1 MLIGDACSF
10 NSQLSTTKMTTR
22 QEKVEEL
29 LKVEISD
36 IVQKE
41 MRDPRLGFVTLT
53 DVEVSPDLRHARVF
67 VSVMGDE
74 EQQEVSL
81 KTLDRASGFIRG
93 ELGKRV
99 RMRVLPEVEFR
110 IDISIE
116 RAARIFELLQQ
127 IKGDESE
134 EG

>member
-1 MLIGDACSF
+1 MIGDACSF

>member
-1 MLIGDACSF
+1 
-10 NSQLSTTKMTTR
+10 MTTR

-116 RAARIFELLQQ
+116 RGARIFELLQQ

-134 EG
+134 QG

>member
-1 MLIGDACSF
+1 
-10 NSQLSTTKMTTR
+10 MTTR